1 MKLEKLAKIKKLTP
15 LKKLKKDQ
23 VEELQKALN
32 YLNYSVGAIDG
43 DAGVKTRK
51 GLSRL
56 MCDFY
61 EAETVLLGNDAVEI
75 IQQKLDKSE
84 KENDKNPN
92 TDDLVFKLKLLRK
105 IKKPLPLR
113 ELDKKQL
120 EELQT
125 ALHRLGYPVGAIDG
139 LLGARTHTAWAE
151 YKTDIYQG
159 NPEMIGAGAIEV
171 LQQKLDNIANGK
183 LQNFSTVEG
192 TIEAIKQECNAQ
204 GTGLKTQI
212 AYVLA
217 TVEWETAKTFKPVR
231 EAFWLSEDW
240 RRENLI
246 YYPFYGRGYVQ
257 FTWEKNYEKY
267 SEILGVD
274 LVKNPDTA
282 LDGNIS
288 LFILVHGFKMGTFT
302 GRKITDYIND
312 FRTDFVEARRC
323 INGTDHAND
332 IANLAKKHL
341 KNL

>member
-1 MKLEKLAKIKKLTP
+1 MKLEKLAKIEKLTP

-92 TDDLVFKLKLLRK
+92 TDDLVFELKLLRK

-113 ELDKKQL
+113 ELDKEQL

-139 LLGARTHTAWAE
+139 LLGARTRTAWAE

-183 LQNFSTVEG
+183 LHDFSTVEG

-204 GTGLKTQI
+204 QIGMKTQI

-217 TVEWETAKTFKPVR
+217 TVEWETA
-231 EAFWLSEDW
+231 
-240 RRENLI
+240 RENLI

-257 FTWEKNYEKY
+257 LTWEKNYEKY
-267 SEILGVD
+267 SEILGGD

-282 LDGNIS
+282 LDENIS
-288 LFILVHGFKMGTFT
+288 LFILIHGFKMGTFT

-312 FRTDFVEARRC
+312 FRT
-323 INGTDHAND
+323 
-332 IANLAKKHL
+332 
-341 KNL
+341 

>member
-1 MKLEKLAKIKKLTP
+1 MKLEKLAKIEKLTP

-84 KENDKNPN
+84 KESDKKPD
-92 TDDLVFKLKLLRK
+92 TDDIVFELKLLRK
-105 IKKPLPLR
+105 IKKPLPVG

-139 LLGARTHTAWAE
+139 LLGARTRTAWAE

-183 LQNFSTVEG
+183 LHDFSTVEG
-192 TIEAIKQECNAQ
+192 TIKAIKQECNAQ
-204 GTGLKTQI
+204 QIGMKTQI

-231 EAFWLSEDW
+231 EAFWLNEDW

-246 YYPFYGRGYVQ
+246 YYPFYGRGLVQ
-257 FTWEKNYEKY
+257 LTWEKNYEKY

-282 LDGNIS
+282 LDENIS
-288 LFILVHGFKMGTFT
+288 LFILIHGFKMGTFT